1 MRARRGPAAMV
12 AVLVF
17 AAGTGHPVAA
27 AASAFTAGAGHPQA
41 ATAPAFTAGTG
52 DRETA
57 TALAFDAGAGHRS
70 RNHGLAGSVGQAS
83 GSDAAQGGAQLASR
97 GTVVNYPS
105 AGHARKLPRVR
116 ASAFVIADAR
126 TGQVLAA
133 RDPHGWYRPAST
145 LKVLTAISLIPALNP
160 DATTVATREA
170 AETEPNDV
178 GLKPGQRYQVSGLF
192 RALLTISA
200 NDAAVALAQ
209 ATGSLHRGI
218 ALMNAE
224 AHQLQADDTVAKE
237 PNGLDAPGQ
246 HTSAYDEALIARRA
260 LALPAFLDYD
270 QTKSA
275 LFQIKPRHRVGLVNQ
290 NLMLTRYRGDIGGK
304 LGWTYAAG
312 ATYIGMARRHHE
324 TLIVT
329 LLHCPPLTEFTYATR
344 LLNWGFSVDGT
355 VKPVG
360 TLVSAQAPAAG
371 RAAQAP
377 TQHVANKPPP
387 AVRQP
392 VASGGLSIGPG
403 AVAVGFLVLAG
414 LLFAGF
420 VLYSRRS
427 VTRTRQGRS

>member
-1 MRARRGPAAMV
+1 MA

-17 AAGTGHPVAA
+17 AAG
-27 AASAFTAGAGHPQA
+27 AGHPGA
-41 ATAPAFTAGTG
+41 ATAPGFA
-52 DRETA
+52 
-57 TALAFDAGAGHRS
+57 AGAGHRETAATLAFAADAGHRS
-70 RNHGLAGSVGQAS
+70 RHHGPAGSVGQAS
-83 GSDAAQGGAQLASR
+83 GSDATQGGAQLASR

-105 AGHARKLPRVR
+105 AGRPRKLPRVQ

-133 RDPHGWYRPAST
+133 RDPHGLYRPAST

-160 DATTVATREA
+160 DATTAATREA

-178 GLKPGQRYQVSGLF
+178 GLKPGRRYKVSGLF

-224 AHQLQADDTVAKE
+224 ARRLQARDTVARD

-260 LALPAFLDYD
+260 LALPAFLKYD

-275 LFQIKPRHRVGLVNQ
+275 LFEIKPRHRVGLVNQ

-304 LGWTYAAG
+304 IGWTEAAG

-329 LLHCPPLTEFTYATR
+329 LLHCPPLSEFTYAAR
-344 LLNWGFSVDGT
+344 LLNWGFAVDGA

-360 TLVSAQAPAAG
+360 TLVSARTPAAR

-377 TQHVANKPPP
+377 TQHVTSKPPP
-387 AVRQP
+387 ASRRP
-392 VASGGLSIGPG
+392 VASGGLSVGPG
-403 AVAVGFLVLAG
+403 VVAVGFLVLAG

-427 VTRTRQGRS
+427 VAKTRQGRP

>member
-1 MRARRGPAAMV
+1 MA

-17 AAGTGHPVAA
+17 AAGAGDPGAA
-27 AASAFTAGAGHPQA
+27 AASAFAAGAGHPQA
-41 ATAPAFTAGTG
+41 AA
-52 DRETA
+52 
-57 TALAFDAGAGHRS
+57 ALAFAAGAGHRS
-70 RNHGLAGSVGQAS
+70 RHHGLAGSVGQAS
-83 GSDAAQGGAQLASR
+83 GSDATQGGAQLASR
-97 GTVVNYPS
+97 GTVVNYPP

-160 DATTVATREA
+160 DAATVATHEA

-178 GLKPGQRYQVSGLF
+178 GLKPGQRYKVSGLF

-218 ALMNAE
+218 ALMNNE
-224 AHQLQADDTVAKE
+224 ARRLQARDTVARD
-237 PNGLDAPGQ
+237 PNGLNAPGQ

-260 LALPAFLDYD
+260 LALPAFLKYD

-275 LFQIKPRHRVGLVNQ
+275 LFEIKPRHRVGLVNQ

-304 LGWTYAAG
+304 IGWTEAAG

-329 LLHCPPLTEFTYATR
+329 LLHCPPGTEFTYATR
-344 LLNWGFSVDGT
+344 LLNWGFAVDGH
-355 VKPVG
+355 VKPAG
-360 TLVSAQAPAAG
+360 TLVGPLKPAPK
-371 RAAQAP
+371 RAAP
-377 TQHVANKPPP
+377 TPHATAKPP
-387 AVRQP
+387 ARRQP
-392 VASGGLSIGPG
+392 VASGGLRVG
-403 AVAVGFLVLAG
+403 ADTVAVGFLVLAG

-427 VTRTRQGRS
+427 VARSRQGRA

>member
-1 MRARRGPAAMV
+1 MRATREAAV
-12 AVLVF
+12 VTAAVVF
-17 AAGTGHPVAA
+17 ASVAGYPGAA
-27 AASAFTAGAGHPQA
+27 AALTFAKDPGHGSRDH
-41 ATAPAFTAGTG
+41 APTG
-52 DRETA
+52 
-57 TALAFDAGAGHRS
+57 L
-70 RNHGLAGSVGQAS
+70 VGQAR
-83 GSDAAQGGAQLASR
+83 GRDATQGGAQLAGH
-97 GTVVNYPS
+97 GTIVSYPAS
-105 AGHARKLPRVR
+105 GHVRKLPQVK

-126 TGQVLAA
+126 TGRVLAA

-160 DATTVATREA
+160 HATTVASREA
-170 AETEPNDV
+170 ATTEPNDV
-178 GLKPGQRYQVSGLF
+178 GLKAGRRYKISGLF

-224 AHQLQADDTVAKE
+224 AHKLQARDTVAKD
-237 PNGLDAPGQ
+237 PNGLNAAGQ

-260 LALPAFLDYD
+260 LALPAFLGYD

-275 LFQIKPRHRVGLVNQ
+275 LFEIKPRHRVGLVNQ

-304 LGWTYAAG
+304 IGWTEAAG

-344 LLNWGFSVDGT
+344 LLNWGFAVDGHI
-355 VKPVG
+355 KPVG
-360 TLVSAQAPAAG
+360 TLIGPLKPAPK
-371 RAAQAP
+371 RAASTPPA
-377 TQHVANKPPP
+377 TTKPP
-387 AVRQP
+387 ARRQP

-403 AVAVGFLVLAG
+403 TVAVGFLVLAG

-420 VLYSRRS
+420 VLHSRRS
-427 VTRTRQGRS
+427 VARSRQGRA